1 MADPRL
7 EQIAAESASRGWEVR
22 WSDTPSRVELLVVPT
37 VSNTEQDGFLGFGVG
52 VREGG
57 AALSCWAWEAWSG
70 TLVEPWLCRDEIP
83 QSGDESL
90 FPTVV
95 TLEDC
100 CRVFDRGALRY
111 VAHMRR
117 IVLEESPT
125 DISVWAD
132 LEPLTQPEASHG

>member
-7 EQIAAESASRGWEVR
+7 EQIATEATSRGWEVE
-22 WSDTPSRVELLVVPT
+22 WCDTPSRVELLVVPT
-37 VSNTEQDGFLGFGVG
+37 ISNAEQQGSLGFGVG

-57 AALSCWAWEAWSG
+57 ATLSCWVWEAWSG

-90 FPTVV
+90 FSTVV

-111 VAHMRR
+111 LAHMRR
-117 IVLEESPT
+117 IVLEGLPT
-125 DISVWAD
+125 DLSDWAD
-132 LEPLTQPEASHG
+132 LEPLAQPEASHG